1 VSYKTD
7 EKRLRKEFEIFG
19 PIKKCRVVVDQ
30 KTGKPRG
37 YAFIE
42 FENERDFKIAIER
55 GDGRRVDGKRVAV
68 DYERGRTREDWLP
81 RRLGGGK
88 GDTRRN
94 RDEEKIIRDLKKSHP
109 LLREKSRS
117 RSREGKVVKE
127 EAKNEFL
134 VPAAV
139 ITNGI

>member
-1 VSYKTD
+1 LTKRQASPEATLLLNLKT
-7 EKRLRKEFEIFG
+7 REILKVLTYTFLFLNLL
-19 PIKKCRVVVDQ
+19 ILV
-30 KTGKPRG
+30 
-37 YAFIE
+37 
-42 FENERDFKIAIER
+42 AIER

-117 RSREGKVVKE
+117 RSKE
-127 EAKNEFL
+127 
-134 VPAAV
+134 
-139 ITNGI
+139 TR